1 MKSKLT
7 AYLVSSI
14 FIIVIMPSILNAQQ
28 DSTLFFEAKTLMFQQ
43 KHQDALNLYELL
55 KMKYPDSKYSDDSEF
70 WSAYILEQQGKKT
83 YAFNAYGDLI
93 QKYPSSPWADDAMVH
108 QIGLAEKF
116 IQEGQANYLN
126 FLNEKLEFPFKNVKY
141 QTALS
146 LGKFQDQRAV
156 PALHEMSN
164 NGDRDMR
171 SIATSLLKSYPS
183 QPPGIQNQQR
193 PIKIEP
199 PKSKVDK
206 KDDAIKAPRRLP
218 KKERSGTTAPPKIN
232 RNQPPK
238 PSAPKT
244 TPPKT
249 SPPPKKG
256 KIG

>member
-1 MKSKLT
+1 MKSKIMACIL
-7 AYLVSSI
+7 LSF
-14 FIIVIMPSILNAQQ
+14 FIMVNMPSILNAQQ
-28 DSTLFFEAKTLMFQQ
+28 DSTLFFEAKALMFQQ

-83 YAFNAYGDLI
+83 YAFNAYQDLI

-116 IQEGQANYLN
+116 IQDGQANYLN
-126 FLNEKLEFPFKNVKY
+126 FLNEKLESPFKNVKY
-141 QTALS
+141 QAALS

-171 SIATSLLKSYPS
+171 SIATSLLKSYSS
-183 QPPGIQNQQR
+183 QPQGIQKQQK
-193 PIKIEP
+193 PIRIEP

-206 KDDAIKAPRRLP
+206 KDDAIKAPRRQP
-218 KKERSGTTAPPKIN
+218 NQERPETTVPPKIK
-232 RNQPPK
+232 RSQPPK
-238 PSAPKT
+238 QMSPKT
-244 TPPKT
+244 KPPKT

>member
-1 MKSKLT
+1 M
-7 AYLVSSI
+7 VN
-14 FIIVIMPSILNAQQ
+14 MPSILNAQQ
-28 DSTLFFEAKTLMFQQ
+28 DSTLFFEAKALMFQQ
-43 KHQDALNLYELL
+43 QHQDALNLYELL

-83 YAFNAYGDLI
+83 YAFNMYQDLI
-93 QKYPSSPWADDAMVH
+93 QKYPGSPWADDAMVH

-116 IQEGQANYLN
+116 IQEGQATYLN
-126 FLNEKLEFPFKNVKY
+126 FLNEKLESPYKNVKY
-141 QTALS
+141 QAALS

-183 QPPGIQNQQR
+183 QPPGIQKQDK

-206 KDDAIKAPRRLP
+206 KDDAIKTPRLQP
-218 KKERSGTTAPPKIN
+218 KKERPGTTAPPNIK

-238 PSAPKT
+238 QTSPKT
-244 TPPKT
+244 KPPKT
-249 SPPPKKG
+249 SAPPKKG